1 MTQAATPTVPPLPSR
16 SDRDAFEPLDWALL
30 VGLAAVW
37 GSSFLL
43 IAVGLDSLHPGVIT
57 WLRVAS
63 GAATLLV
70 LRRRRVAIDRADRRT
85 IALLAVVWVAIPFT
99 LFPLAEQHVNSSV
112 AGILNGAV
120 PIWAALIGGLFFGR
134 PSRGPQRIG
143 LVVGFAG
150 MALVSISSSSS
161 GGSSALFG
169 VVLVLVA
176 TVLYGW
182 SLNLLAPLQ
191 QRHGAVP
198 VMTRLLVQATAWTA
212 PFGLYGLPRSRFE
225 VVPVVATLVLG
236 VVGTGAAF
244 VMMSILSGRVGGPRA
259 SFVTY
264 VIPVVAVALGMT
276 VLGDR
281 VHPAALLGV
290 AMVIAGAAAASRRE
304 A

>member
-16 SDRDAFEPLDWALL
+16 SDRDAFERLDWALL

-43 IAVGLDSLHPGVIT
+43 IAVGLDSLHPGVVT

-161 GGSSALFG
+161 GDSSALFG

>member
-16 SDRDAFEPLDWALL
+16 SDRDAFERLDWTLL

>member
-1 MTQAATPTVPPLPSR
+1 MTQAATPTIATGPVR
-16 SDRDAFEPLDWALL
+16 SDRDPFGRLDWVL
-30 VGLAAVW
+30 LAALALVW

-43 IAVGLDSLHPGVIT
+43 MAVGLDALHPGMVT

-70 LRRRRVAIDRADRRT
+70 LRRRRVEIDRADRRT
-85 IALLAVVWVAIPFT
+85 IALLAVIWVAIPFT
-99 LFPLAEQHVNSSV
+99 LFPIAEQHVNSSV

-120 PIWAALIGGLFFGR
+120 PVWAALIGGLFFGR
-134 PSRGPQRIG
+134 PARGPQRIG
-143 LVVGFAG
+143 LVVGFVG
-150 MALVSISSSSS
+150 MTVVSTASTSA
-161 GGSSALFG
+161 GGSTALFG
-169 VVLVLVA
+169 IVLVLVA

-225 VVPVVATLVLG
+225 VVPVLATLVLG

-244 VMMSILSGRVGGPRA
+244 VMMSMLSGRVGGPRA

-281 VHPAALLGV
+281 LHPAALLGV
-290 AMVIAGAAAASRRE
+290 ALVIAGAVAASRRE